1 MCPEHALQLN
11 YRKNREVLKAQRKAE
26 RRLEQKKQRRRNNSE
41 DADADSDAAETG
53 VLKAS

>member
-26 RRLEQKKQRRRNNSE
+26 RRLQQRKRRNTSE